1 MRSAKA
7 AAAAAVMAVLLV
19 GCGTIP
25 KDVRHIIND
34 TNVRVRN
41 LDQGLQTSVN
51 RLNTTTA
58 DLIARA
64 NEGDTQIRQLQTLM
78 EENQNSMEALAREL
92 AELKTT
98 LYRRWNLTVSSGA
111 APMAGTQESSVGGV
125 IIEQPA
131 AVAPPLVTTETRTE
145 APSSAES
152 GNLYMEAQRLYASGG
167 YAEALA
173 KYDEFLQRYPSDES
187 SHNAQFWKAACY
199 LNMERF
205 QEAIQEFER
214 LRATYPS
221 SNKIPLA
228 MRSQAVAHSRVG
240 QTEQATRLF
249 QQVIDTYPTSPAAD
263 QAKRDLERIR
273 GQ

>member
-1 MRSAKA
+1 MRAERA
-7 AAAAAVMAVLLV
+7 AAAVTVMAVLLM

-41 LDQGLQTSVN
+41 LDQGLQGSVN

-58 DLIARA
+58 ELIARA
-64 NEGDTQIRQLQTLM
+64 NEGDTQIRQLQAMM
-78 EENQNSMEALAREL
+78 EENQNALNALAREL

-111 APMAGTQESSVGGV
+111 MPAAGTQESSVGGV
-125 IIEQPA
+125 IIEQPPTTA
-131 AVAPPLVTTETRTE
+131 FPGPTDMRIAPPGGADTG
-145 APSSAES
+145 A
-152 GNLYMEAQRLYASGG
+152 LYIEAQRLYAGG
-167 YAEALA
+167 NYADALV
-173 KYDEFLQRYPSDES
+173 KYEEFLQRFPSDEN

-214 LRATYPS
+214 LRTLYPT

-228 MRSQAVAHSRVG
+228 MRSQAVAHSRLG
-240 QTEQATRLF
+240 QMEQAIRLF
-249 QQVIDTYPTSPAAD
+249 QEVIANYPTSPAAD

>member
-1 MRSAKA
+1 MRARRTA
-7 AAAAAVMAVLLV
+7 AAIAAMAVLMM

-41 LDQGLQTSVN
+41 LDQGLQGSVN

-64 NEGDTQIRQLQTLM
+64 NESDTQMRQLQTML
-78 EENQNSMEALAREL
+78 EENQNALHALAREL

-111 APMAGTQESSVGGV
+111 GMPIAGTQESTVGGV
-125 IIEQPA
+125 IIEQPPA
-131 AVAPPLVTTETRTE
+131 TAFPGPTDVRTATPSGAETG
-145 APSSAES
+145 AQ
-152 GNLYMEAQRLYASGG
+152 YIEAQRLYASGN
-167 YAEALA
+167 YSAALV
-173 KYDEFLQRYPSDES
+173 KYEEFLERFPNDEN

-205 QEAIQEFER
+205 QEAIREFER
-214 LRATYPS
+214 LRTLYPA

-228 MRSQAVAHSRVG
+228 MRSQAVAHSRLG
-240 QTEQATRLF
+240 QLEQARRLF
-249 QQVIDTYPTSPAAD
+249 QQVIDNYPTSPAAD
-263 QAKRDLERIR
+263 QAKRDLERIG